1 MQEEIIML
9 RAEVSDLKHLLH
21 LPKVLENVN
30 EADTPAGA
38 AGAGGKNVVQAVVA
52 TSSFGGQAVA
62 VTNILVE
69 GLSVPPVAAGLAFP
83 ILQMPKVLEE
93 VNEAAKPTGAAGAGG
108 KKVVQAVVATSSIGG
123 QAVAATTILGEG
135 LSVPP
140 LAAGRAFKAKA
151 EAALQAAVLLAE
163 NNKKSVSMEGS
174 VKKSAALHAAPVG
187 APTGLESQRRA
198 MVVVTAAAR
207 RLPEIKVK
215 FKALMKLAG
224 GACIMAEVKALFS
237 SSLLASDEDD
247 DVLDLVVDWSKA
259 VEAFSAREL
268 NGHMLS
274 SDEKVAVLW
283 DCFSSVL

>member
-1 MQEEIIML
+1 M
-9 RAEVSDLKHLLH
+9 
-21 LPKVLENVN
+21 
-30 EADTPAGA
+30 
-38 AGAGGKNVVQAVVA
+38 
-52 TSSFGGQAVA
+52 
-62 VTNILVE
+62 
-69 GLSVPPVAAGLAFP
+69 
-83 ILQMPKVLEE
+83 
-93 VNEAAKPTGAAGAGG
+93 
-108 KKVVQAVVATSSIGG
+108 
-123 QAVAATTILGEG
+123 
-135 LSVPP
+135 
-140 LAAGRAFKAKA
+140 
-151 EAALQAAVLLAE
+151 
-163 NNKKSVSMEGS
+163 
-174 VKKSAALHAAPVG
+174 
-187 APTGLESQRRA
+187 ESQRRA